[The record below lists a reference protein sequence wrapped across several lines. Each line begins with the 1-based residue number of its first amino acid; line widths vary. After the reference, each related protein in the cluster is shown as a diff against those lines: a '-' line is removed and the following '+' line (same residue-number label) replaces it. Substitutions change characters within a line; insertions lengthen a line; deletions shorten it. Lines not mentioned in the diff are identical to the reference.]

1 MLQILPVLFG
11 ISLMYYIR
19 QRKVKKEIDE
29 IVRSTLPS
37 NDSVESILSSVALA
51 SYKSKVMIGV
61 IMLVFSL
68 QTSAQ
73 AKTFKSLMKYDIY
86 AITFNDKAVCEP
98 NGFTYG
104 FVDYGIYKSRGFYFG
119 IQNDNA
125 VFGNS
130 IALLEST
137 SHKVTTEKN
146 IKINT
151 YQLVDMNTRN
161 SYYKCRF
168 WKINKLVY
176 LTLQKIGERDI
187 LTYVLSPKNK

>member
-1 MLQILPVLFG
+1 MNTGNKRILKNTFFLYFRMIFVLLV
-11 ISLMYYIR
+11 SLYATR
-19 QRKVKKEIDE
+19 V
-29 IVRSTLPS
+29 VL
-37 NDSVESILSSVALA
+37 NVL
-51 SYKSKVMIGV
+51 GV
-61 IMLVFSL
+61 
-68 QTSAQ
+68 
-73 AKTFKSLMKYDIY
+73 
-86 AITFNDKAVCEP
+86 
-98 NGFTYG
+98 
-104 FVDYGIYKSRGFYFG
+104 VDYGIYKSRGFYFG

-130 IALLEST
+130 ITLLEST

-168 WKINKLVY
+168 WEINKLVY

>member
-1 MLQILPVLFG
+1 
-11 ISLMYYIR
+11 
-19 QRKVKKEIDE
+19 
-29 IVRSTLPS
+29 
-37 NDSVESILSSVALA
+37 
-51 SYKSKVMIGV
+51 
-61 IMLVFSL
+61 
-68 QTSAQ
+68 
-73 AKTFKSLMKYDIY
+73 MKYDIY

-130 IALLEST
+130 ITLLEST